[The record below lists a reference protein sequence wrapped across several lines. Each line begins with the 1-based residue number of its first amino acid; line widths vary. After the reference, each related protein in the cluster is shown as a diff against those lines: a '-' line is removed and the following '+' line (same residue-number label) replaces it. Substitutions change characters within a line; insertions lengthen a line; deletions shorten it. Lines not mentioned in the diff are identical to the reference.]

1 MSKVDHKL
9 QYSLVGT
16 LVTVSLLAVVEGKEP
31 EVARS
36 FALDAADFPSSFAT
50 GDEAVTKTLAGY
62 GLQKLIQ
69 DRTSQVSESTE
80 AKFDAMLEEGE
91 RLKETGEWRAA
102 VERKSGG
109 ATPKADPILA
119 QAVSQVKGLD
129 INVATAALAKLDKEG
144 LKKIRENDAIKAA
157 VDAIR
162 QAAKSAEAVSLEDL
176 LG

>member
-1 MSKVDHKL
+1 MKVEHKL
-9 QYSLVGT
+9 SYSLIGT
-16 LVTVSLLAVVEGKEP
+16 LVTVSLMAHVEGKEP

-36 FALDAADFPSSFAT
+36 FALDASEFPESFAT

-69 DRTSQVSESTE
+69 DRTSQVSESAE

-91 RLKETGEWRAA
+91 RLKETGEWRAQ

-129 INVATAALAKLDKEG
+129 IHVATAALAKLDKEG
-144 LKKIRENDAIKAA
+144 LKKIRENADVKAA
-157 VDAIR
+157 VESIR
-162 QAAKSAEAVSLEDL
+162 AAAKAAEDVSLEDL

>member
-1 MSKVDHKL
+1 MSKVEHKL

-16 LVTVSLLAVVEGKEP
+16 LVTVALMAHVEGKEP
-31 EVARS
+31 EQVRS
-36 FALDAADFPSSFAT
+36 FALDAADFPAAFAT
-50 GDEAVTKTLAGY
+50 GDESVTKTLAGY

-119 QAVSQVKGLD
+119 QAVAQVKGLD
-129 INVATAALAKLDKEG
+129 INVATAALAKMDKEG
-144 LKKIRENDAIKAA
+144 VKKIRENPAIKEA
-157 VDAIR
+157 VEAIR
-162 QAAKSAEAVSLEDL
+162 AAAKSAEAVSLDDL
-176 LG
+176 LA